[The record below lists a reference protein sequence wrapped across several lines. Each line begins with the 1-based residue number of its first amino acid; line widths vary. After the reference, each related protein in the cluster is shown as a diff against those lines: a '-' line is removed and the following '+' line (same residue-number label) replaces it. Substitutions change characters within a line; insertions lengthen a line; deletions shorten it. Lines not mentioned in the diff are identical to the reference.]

1 MYNVKQLVQ
10 HHLEIAP
17 IVDKNTKPC
26 STAMLE
32 SSGETAPRVSA
43 RAKSSSVCDCLHQMV
58 GIVPPSITYSLP
70 VIDEARS
77 DVRNATSSATSS
89 GRFGRPCGIPPSES
103 IMRCRAAFEQIPA
116 DTFDRNRISVHLDSG
131 YMRNRTFHR
140 HEPFTEVFID
150 TQICVRCSH

>member
-17 IVDKNTKPC
+17 IVDQNTKPC

-77 DVRNATSSATSS
+77 DARKATSSATSS
-89 GRFGRPCGIPPSES
+89 GRFGRPSGMPPSES
-103 IMRCRAAFEQIPA
+103 IMRCLAASGLMPVRSAISLTIPTAAPVSVYPGATEFTRMPFGLTSFERP
-116 DTFDRNRISVHLDSG
+116 LL
-131 YMRNRTFHR
+131 
-140 HEPFTEVFID
+140 
-150 TQICVRCSH
+150 

>member
-43 RAKSSSVCDCLHQMV
+43 RASSSVCDCLHQMV

-77 DVRNATSSATSS
+77 DARNATSSATSS
-89 GRFGRPCGIPPSES
+89 GRFGRPSGIPPSES
-103 IMRCRAAFEQIPA
+103 IMRCRAASVLRPVRSAISLTIPTAASVSVYPGATELTRIPFGLTSFESP
-116 DTFDRNRISVHLDSG
+116 LL
-131 YMRNRTFHR
+131 
-140 HEPFTEVFID
+140 
-150 TQICVRCSH
+150 